1 MTMGMMINET
11 EIDKT
16 DHVND
21 LVLDACRN
29 FHDAQH
35 QAIKLGYRGR
45 SELLRKAFSLVSEAS
60 RILEIA
66 KDLRR

>member
-1 MTMGMMINET
+1 MGMMINNT

-21 LVLDACRN
+21 LVLDACRK

-35 QAIKLGYRGR
+35 QAITFGYRGR
-45 SELLRKAFSLVSEAS
+45 LELLKKAFSLVSEAS
-60 RILEIA
+60 RILEMA
-66 KDLRR
+66 KDLHR